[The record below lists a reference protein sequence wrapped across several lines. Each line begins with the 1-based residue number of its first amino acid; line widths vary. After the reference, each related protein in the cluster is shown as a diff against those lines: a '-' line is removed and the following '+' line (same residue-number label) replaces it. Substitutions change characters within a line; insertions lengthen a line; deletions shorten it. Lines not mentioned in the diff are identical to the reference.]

1 MDGQGSAVY
10 VAGKCRSVGRRFG
23 AARGLRQELPS
34 TYWRQHITIRK
45 ATYLQRV
52 EDMPRTTAGR
62 PAARGRGARED
73 TDTLIDWTQAESN
86 AHVLDWRQRVHEFGI
101 IAGDETDESAV
112 LPPDRLLREDDPE
125 AFDDQTL
132 DDDEERVRPEAKD
145 EVEEDALAP
154 GTPREDL
161 DLVRVY
167 LKHVGRRKLLKAKEE
182 QEIGA
187 RIERARGELQAILGL
202 IPCAV
207 STILDLADKV
217 RKGTPAAELILLP
230 DGGELKQENVIP
242 VLKALNKVRRARA
255 QVEEW
260 QRRCEDR
267 RSTAATRA
275 GFREEMAR
283 ADELISATLRELPL
297 RPSLV
302 EDVTNELREINRQ
315 FDELERI
322 PRPQR
327 TAARHALEKRTGLPR
342 RRFCEIAARAR
353 AQEEN
358 IREAKRDLLEANL
371 RLVVSIA
378 KRYSNR
384 GLSLLDLIQEGNIGL
399 MKAVD
404 RFQFRRGFKFSTYAT
419 WWVRQAVGRAVAD
432 YGRTIRL
439 PVHVIES
446 LNRLTRERRTL
457 AAELGRDP
465 RPEELAEK
473 LELPVGKVQLL
484 LEASRS
490 PASLE
495 APVGEDEETR
505 LGDMV
510 KDVAA
515 QSPEETAMRN
525 QMAAEVERAM
535 APLTDREKE
544 VMRLRYGLGTDREHT
559 LEEVGRKLFI
569 TRERVRQIEAKAL
582 AKMRAGRAA

>member
-1 MDGQGSAVY
+1 MSDR
-10 VAGKCRSVGRRFG
+10 AGE
-23 AARGLRQELPS
+23 AE
-34 TYWRQHITIRK
+34 
-45 ATYLQRV
+45 
-52 EDMPRTTAGR
+52 
-62 PAARGRGARED
+62 
-73 TDTLIDWTQAESN
+73 TLIDWTQPEQN
-86 AHVLDWRQRVHEFGI
+86 AHLLDWRQRAHEYGL
-101 IAGDETDESAV
+101 AGDDTDETAV

-125 AFDDQTL
+125 AFDDQSI
-132 DDDEERVRPEAKD
+132 DDDEAPFRRGETKD
-145 EVEEDALAP
+145 ELDEEPAA
-154 GTPREDL
+154 TESREDL

-167 LKHVGRRKLLKAKEE
+167 LKHVGKRKLLKASQE
-182 QEIGA
+182 QEIGG
-187 RIERARGELQAILGL
+187 RIERARGELQAILGT

-207 STILDLADKV
+207 RTILKLADEVK
-217 RKGTPAAELILLP
+217 KGAPAAELILLP
-230 DGGELKQENVIP
+230 DGGELKPPKIAP
-242 VLKALNKVRRARA
+242 VLKALDKVRRARER
-255 QVEEW
+255 VEESR
-260 QRRCEDR
+260 RRCEDR

-275 GFREEMAR
+275 GFRREIDA
-283 ADELISATLRELPL
+283 ADELISATLRDLPL

-302 EDVTNELREINRQ
+302 EDITTKLRDVNRQ
-315 FDELERI
+315 FDELDQL

-353 AQEEN
+353 RQEDV
-358 IREAKRDLLEANL
+358 IREAKQELLEANL

-384 GLSLLDLIQEGNIGL
+384 GLSLLDLIQEGNMGL

-419 WWVRQAVGRAVAD
+419 WWIRQAVGRAVAD

-446 LNRLTRERRTL
+446 LNRLTRERRSL

-465 RPEELAEK
+465 TPAELARK

-495 APVGEDEETR
+495 APVGETEETR
-505 LGDMV
+505 LGDLV
-510 KDVAA
+510 RDAA
-515 QSPEETAMRN
+515 APSPEEEAIQN
-525 QMAAEVERAM
+525 QMAEEVERAM
-535 APLTDREKE
+535 APLTDRERE

-582 AKMRAGRAA
+582 AKMRGRAA